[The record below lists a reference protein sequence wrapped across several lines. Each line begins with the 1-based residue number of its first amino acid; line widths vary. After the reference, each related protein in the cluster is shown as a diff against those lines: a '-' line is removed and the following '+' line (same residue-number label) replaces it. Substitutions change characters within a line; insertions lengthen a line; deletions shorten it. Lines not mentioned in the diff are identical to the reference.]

1 MNTTSTP
8 EGPIDNR
15 ALAAEM
21 RQLAAKLEAS
31 ASPVDEQ
38 IAMALQEARRAKIMA
53 AVALAIVLAWTAL
66 VLVNILS

>member
-1 MNTTSTP
+1 
-8 EGPIDNR
+8 
-15 ALAAEM
+15 M

-38 IAMALQEARRAKIMA
+38 IAMALKEARRAKIMA

-66 VLVNILS
+66 VLVNIVS